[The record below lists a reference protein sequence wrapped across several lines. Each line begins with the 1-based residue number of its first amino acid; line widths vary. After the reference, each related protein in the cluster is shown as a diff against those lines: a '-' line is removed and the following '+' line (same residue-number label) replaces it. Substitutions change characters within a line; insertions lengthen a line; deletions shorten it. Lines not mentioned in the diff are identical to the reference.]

1 MEMGIKQMTLLLD
14 FLETNDTLFKVFG
27 MALAVGNI
35 LNGGTPKGQSDG
47 FDLSV
52 VTKLGS
58 FKDNSNNSMLQ
69 FIMI

>member
-1 MEMGIKQMTLLLD
+1 MGIKQMTLLLD